1 MDFWGLFTLHYMP
14 KCSCGTSACFGFV
27 GATATCCGS
36 HKTEGMVNVVD
47 ALCER
52 CDKRAS
58 FNEPGKT
65 GGRFCATHRTDAMV
79 NVKCKRCVF
88 IYKGGLPCYVQPIYN
103 VDGELKGKFCVEHKE
118 DGMVNVTGKRC
129 ESDGC
134 GRIAQFNI
142 EGELQGRFCSQH
154 REPNMID
161 IKHRRCEFDGCI
173 NAPSYKFEKDTSC
186 RFCSEH
192 KLDGMTNGKH
202 AICIYDGCNKLAG
215 YNTFGLKNPLY
226 CTLHKLDGM
235 IDVKH
240 PLCAE
245 SGCDKRPIFNVKGSK
260 NGLYCMTH
268 KKIGMV
274 NLLAKKCKSEWCYTS
289 IYDKNK
295 YDDYCMRCYIHL
307 FPDKPVTRNYK
318 TKEKAV
324 VDFVLSL
331 YVSLSWVSDKRIQ
344 EGCSRRR
351 PDLLLDLG
359 SHVLVIEID
368 ENQHGSYDCSCDNKR
383 LMELSQDI
391 RHRPL
396 VFIRFNPDSYINSQ
410 NEHIRSCWTP
420 NKQNGIL
427 YISSMKKCE
436 WEYRLSLLKT
446 QIDYWLQHV
455 PEKMVEVIQLFYDG
469 MLPT

>member
-1 MDFWGLFTLHYMP
+1 MP
-14 KCSCGTSACFGFV
+14 KCSCGISACFGYLGTV
-27 GATATCCGS
+27 ATCCGS

-47 ALCER
+47 ALCES

-58 FNEPGKT
+58 FNDPGKT
-65 GGRFCATHRTDAMV
+65 GGRFCAMHKADGMV
-79 NVKCKRCVF
+79 NVKCKRCSFV
-88 IYKGGLPCYVQPIYN
+88 YEGGLPCYIQPIYN

-134 GRIAQFNI
+134 GRIAQFNK
-142 EGELQGRFCSQH
+142 EGEIVGRFCSQH

-161 IKHRRCEFDGCI
+161 IKHRRCEFDGCM
-173 NAPSYKFEKDTSC
+173 NQPSYKFEKDTSC
-186 RFCSEH
+186 RFCSTH

-202 AICIYDGCNKLAG
+202 ATCIYDGCKISAG
-215 YNTFGLKNPLY
+215 YNTLGLKTPLY
-226 CTLHKLDGM
+226 CGVHKLDGM

-268 KKIGMV
+268 KKIGMIDI
-274 NLLAKKCKSEWCYTS
+274 LSPKCKSEWCDNS
-289 IYDKNK
+289 IHDKRK
-295 YDDYCMRCYIHL
+295 YDSYCMRCYIHL
-307 FPDKPVTRNYK
+307 FPDKPITRNFK

-331 YVSLSWVSDKRIQ
+331 YDSLSWVSDKRIQ

-359 SHVLVIEID
+359 SHVLVVEID

-410 NEHIRSCWTP
+410 NEHIRSCWSP
-420 NKQNGIL
+420 NKKNGIL
-427 YISSMKKCE
+427 YVSSLKKCE
-436 WEYRLSLLKT
+436 WEHRLSLLKS
-446 QIDYWLQHV
+446 QIDYWLINIPQ
-455 PEKMVEVIQLFYDG
+455 KMVEVIQLFYDG